1 MPNLVKPQA
10 GSGGLNL
17 RSTNQVDPATLLGTL
32 KEGVTL
38 EVVDQSIAGWYAC
51 KVFASTQVFA
61 ASGNVV
67 ALLPD
72 KDAGNLRSAADTD
85 PASVVA
91 MLKSGQQ
98 LQLISASGDWL
109 TAKVYASADVS
120 DLIVQG
126 GSQPAPQPPAGPTS
140 DRFDAPIGS
149 DQERASAQIWPG
161 AWTDAASFATHFQ
174 ARAGGPTICST
185 GVHLQLPNNAAALAP
200 VLTTAAGAVRFT
212 GADPSW
218 GNVVAIE
225 HTLADGT
232 RVWSRYAYLDNIVV
246 RPGDNVSRGQLIGHI
261 GNGYS
266 KTAYQLHFDIAK
278 IDLSQNPL
286 DWPGDDQNRVQ
297 QNYLDPK
304 AFVLSHRSAAAQ
316 PVVQPPAPQPVVQP
330 PTPQPVVQPP
340 APVKLKLG
348 LHDSEGGDW
357 LQSKQIK
364 GVTVALVAVQDQPI
378 FVDFTPMAN
387 AGIDVILRVG
397 YGYADGTGTIA
408 PPDQLAKFEKAAI
421 DTINGAKGIAA
432 SIYCN
437 EINNPQEYP
446 GFNPDT
452 GNPGS
457 NFFALTPDYYI
468 ASYNRVYAAVKPGQ
482 KMGPAPLDP
491 YFGPQFPWLAFTTDN
506 REWWRAILK
515 GINGAGA
522 FFFHGKTQSNDPAEV
537 RSDKKFDGQPLT
549 WQFLHF
555 RTMETY
561 LVEIPDRF
569 KDVPFYITEANPQR
583 LSNGQLG
590 WDPNNAAWI
599 TECMAYLKDW
609 NANASNHPVSGVLF
623 YRWINDQWA
632 LQNAGPIKHQ
642 IIAEAAKL

>member
-17 RSTNQVDPATLLGTL
+17 RSTHQIDPATLLGTL

-38 EVVDQSIAGWYAC
+38 EVIDQSIAGWYAC
-51 KVFASTQVFA
+51 KVFASTQVFSA
-61 ASGNVV
+61 AGNTVT
-67 ALLPD
+67 LLPD
-72 KDAGNLRSAADTD
+72 KDAGNLRSAANTD

-91 MLKSGQQ
+91 ILKPGQQ
-98 LQLISASGDWL
+98 LQLISASGDWI

-120 DLIVQG
+120 DLIMQA
-126 GSQPAPQPPAGPTS
+126 GSQPAPQPTAGSVS

-161 AWTDAASFATHFQ
+161 AWTDAANFATHFQ

-185 GVHLQLPNNAAALAP
+185 GVHLQLPNNAAALSP
-200 VLTTAAGAVRFT
+200 VFASAAGAVHFT

-225 HTLADGT
+225 HVLADGP

-261 GNGYS
+261 GNGYG

-278 IDLSQNPL
+278 IDLAQNPL
-286 DWPGDDQNRVQ
+286 DWPGNDEDRVR

-304 AFVLSHRSAAAQ
+304 SFIQTHRAQAAQ
-316 PVVQPPAPQPVVQP
+316 PVVQPAVPPAPKPAPQPTTGP
-330 PTPQPVVQPP
+330 ITH
-340 APVKLKLG
+340 ALVKLKLG
-348 LHDSEGGDW
+348 LHDSEGGEW
-357 LQSKQIK
+357 LQGKQIK
-364 GVTVALVAVQDQPI
+364 GVTLALVAVQEEPL

-432 SIYCN
+432 AMYCN

-446 GFNPDT
+446 GFDLDK
-452 GNPGS
+452 GEPGPHC
-457 NFFALTPDYYI
+457 FHITPDYYI
-468 ASYNRVYAAVKPGQ
+468 ASYNRVFAAVKPGQ
-482 KMGPAPLDP
+482 KLGPAPLDP
-491 YFGPQFPWLAFTTDN
+491 YFGPQFPWLKFTSDN

-515 GINGAGA
+515 GINGAGT

-537 RSDKKFDGQPLT
+537 RSAVKFDGQPLT

-561 LVEIPDRF
+561 LAEIPDRF
-569 KDVPFYITEANPQR
+569 KAVPFYITEANPQR

-590 WDPNNAAWI
+590 WDSNNAAWI

-609 NANASNHPVSGVLF
+609 NADATHHPVSGVLF
-623 YRWINDQWA
+623 YRWQNDQWS
-632 LQNAGPIKHQ
+632 LENAGPIKKA